1 MRNVQRG
8 WFGEERYF
16 LVVPV
21 DEDMARHREDV
32 RGTTLQERNVFFF
45 SVVGENR
52 GGRTLGRRP
61 VLSAS
66 MVKHSSVEEN
76 LGRS

>member
-21 DEDMARHREDV
+21 DEDMARRREDV
-32 RGTTLQERNVFFF
+32 RGTTLQERNVFYF

-52 GGRTLGRRP
+52 GGRTLRRP
-61 VLSAS
+61 VLSANI
-66 MVKHSSVEEN
+66 VKNSSVEEN
-76 LGRS
+76 VGKS